1 MPESRE
7 RFPNVPSQADAPVV
21 WDPRLRRFVDA
32 PVDGEPE
39 PTPTPAPAAA
49 ARKQYY
55 VGADQ
60 SGRALPPREEP
71 EPAPAPKPATAAP
84 PPPRPRRG
92 SGRRWIAAAIL
103 VPIVLVVLGLLWAA
117 WKFSQIDRVAVGDLL
132 DHGGSGTN
140 YLIVGSDSREGVDP
154 DDPNAGAII
163 GEGAPGGQRSD
174 TILVLRVEGGQSR
187 MLSIPRDLFV
197 TIAETGE
204 QSRINAAYNGGPGRL
219 IQTVRDNLGIPI
231 NRYIEVDFVTFAGL
245 VDAVGGVTINF
256 ENPATDANSGL
267 NIQQTGPVELDGT
280 QALAYVRSRHY
291 TETIEGRQVTDPTGD
306 LGRVVRQQAFL
317 RTVLSKAGDSRNP
330 ITLIRISNAVA
341 GGLRIDD
348 KMSFFDAVSFAWRM
362 KSLEPES
369 VPLPVEPFTT
379 SGGAAVLRMKDDAT
393 GVLDEFR

>member
-1 MPESRE
+1 VPESRE
-7 RFPNVPSQADAPVV
+7 RPNVPSQADAPVV
-21 WDPRLRRFVDA
+21 WDPQLRRFVDA
-32 PVDGEPE
+32 PVDGA
-39 PTPTPAPAAA
+39 PTPAPAAA

-60 SGRALPPREEP
+60 SGRTLPPREAPPREP
-71 EPAPAPKPATAAP
+71 TKPTPAPQTATP
-84 PPPRPRRG
+84 PPPRRR
-92 SGRRWIAAAIL
+92 SRSRRPWIAAAIL
-103 VPIVLVVLGLLWAA
+103 VPIVLVLLAVLWAA
-117 WKFSQIDRVAVGDLL
+117 WKFDQIDRVAVGDLL

-140 YLIVGSDSREGVDP
+140 YLIVGSDSRAGVDP
-154 DDPNAGAII
+154 NDPNAGAII

-174 TILVLRVEGGQSR
+174 TILVLRVEGGESR

-204 QSRINAAYNGGPGRL
+204 ESRINAAYNGGPGRL
-219 IQTVRDNLGIPI
+219 IKTVQDNLGIPI

-245 VDAVGGVTINF
+245 VDAIGGVTINF
-256 ENPATDANSGL
+256 EHPATDANSGL
-267 NIQQTGPVELDGT
+267 NVQQAGPVELDGT

-291 TETIEGRQVTDPTGD
+291 TETIDGQQVTDPTGD

-317 RTVLSKAGDSRNP
+317 RTVLGKAGGSRNP
-330 ITLIRISNAVA
+330 ITLMKIANAVS

-348 KMSFFDAVSFAWRM
+348 DMSFFDAVKFAWRM

-379 SGGAAVLRMKDDAT
+379 SGGAAVLRMKDDAPA
-393 GVLDEFR
+393 VLDEFR